1 MKPSLGATHEQ
12 SEAERPPTRNAPET
26 GASSPAATPESAV
39 NSPVPELPLFARPA
53 SKMIGF
59 ARGRKGAGVGALL
72 SSLPLPVSID
82 LEAETATT
90 GVV

>member
-12 SEAERPPTRNAPET
+12 SEAERPTTRNAPET
-26 GASSPAATPESAV
+26 GASSSAATPESAV

-59 ARGRKGAGVGALL
+59 ANVRRGGCVGAPLL
-72 SSLPLPVSID
+72 SLPLPV
-82 LEAETATT
+82 
-90 GVV
+90 VH